1 MTSLDTKAKFSEEN
15 LFLNYAKN
23 CSVASYFNHS
33 NFHLFT
39 YHLTDISLIET
50 DNSLYL
56 IFSSEISNNLKE
68 IKLIL
73 ENFGKVKQIIISP
86 SMKEIKVFFM
96 CPSSSN
102 YAYNCIK
109 NEQNLLTLVDND
121 PEHEDKITDDT
132 SDEERKMNDS
142 LFQNRIK
149 EIISTQRYKE
159 YKPINQRLQEIY
171 SKKCYFQTNSFRD
184 YNIKYVVQYIIQ
196 IENDNDFN
204 VTNKLIGN
212 NGIVLRK
219 LIIDNCIRYNDY
231 STKIRLRGK
240 GSGYK
245 EGINQEES
253 KDPLE
258 LCLSTLNYNSYLR
271 CCFHIENILRF
282 IYHQFYIF
290 EVLRK
295 GRGDNIRMKQIIKYQ
310 YVVNRQTV

>member
-1 MTSLDTKAKFSEEN
+1 MTSLDTKVKSSEEN
-15 LFLNYAKN
+15 IYLKYAKN
-23 CSVASYFNHS
+23 FSVTSYFSHS

-39 YHLTDISLIET
+39 YHLTDINIIEK
-50 DNSLYL
+50 DKSLYL

-68 IKLIL
+68 INSIL

-86 SMKEIKVFFM
+86 CMKEIKVVFM
-96 CPSSSN
+96 NQSSSN

-109 NEQNLLTLVDND
+109 NEQNLLTLVDNE
-121 PEHEDKITDDT
+121 PEHDDKITDDT
-132 SDEERKMNDS
+132 SDEERKTNDS
-142 LFQNRIK
+142 SFQNRIK
-149 EIISTQRYKE
+149 EIISSQKYKE
-159 YKPINQRLQEIY
+159 YKPINQRLQDLY
-171 SKKCYFQTNSFRD
+171 SKKCSFQTNSFRD

-196 IENDNDFN
+196 IDNDNDFH

-219 LIIDNCIRYNDY
+219 LIIDNCIRFNDY
-231 STKIRLRGK
+231 STKIRLRGR

-258 LCLSTLNYNSYLR
+258 LCLSTLNYYSYLR

-282 IYHQFYIF
+282 IYHQYYIF
-290 EVLRK
+290 EILRK